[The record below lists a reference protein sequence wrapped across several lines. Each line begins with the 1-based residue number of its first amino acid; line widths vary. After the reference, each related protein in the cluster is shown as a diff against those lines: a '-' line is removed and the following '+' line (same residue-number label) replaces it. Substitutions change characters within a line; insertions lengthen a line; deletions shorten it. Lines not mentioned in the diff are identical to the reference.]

1 MTAASPHW
9 PTFIVVCICFSVD
22 KADQSLLPAVYFELC
37 RELGAGPALLSL
49 VTMARGLVQA
59 AVAIFAGPLG
69 NKFSRVKV
77 VGIGW
82 WFPAMPRVAM
92 WCVGGGFSGVF
103 WTGPANV

>member
-49 VTMARGLVQA
+49 VTMARGLVQLSL
-59 AVAIFAGPLG
+59 IH
-69 NKFSRVKV
+69 
-77 VGIGW
+77 I
-82 WFPAMPRVAM
+82 
-92 WCVGGGFSGVF
+92 
-103 WTGPANV
+103 

>member
-22 KADQSLLPAVYFELC
+22 KADQALLPAVYFELC

-69 NKFSRVKV
+69 NKFSRVRV
-77 VGIGW
+77 VGIGCIAW
-82 WFPAMPRVAM
+82 GLATAGVGAARSVPAVRCETMPRRR
-92 WCVGGGFSGVF
+92 
-103 WTGPANV
+103 